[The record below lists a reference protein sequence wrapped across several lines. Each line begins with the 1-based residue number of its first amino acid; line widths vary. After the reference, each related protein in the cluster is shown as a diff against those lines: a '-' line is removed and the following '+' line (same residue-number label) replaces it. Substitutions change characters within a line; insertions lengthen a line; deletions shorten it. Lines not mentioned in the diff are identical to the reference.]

1 MTYEQ
6 MEAKTNE
13 ALDTARETIKLFNSA
28 KNQKVK
34 DNLRDNLKH
43 DLNKLYMS
51 YDSINDQF
59 ILNDMLPKLE
69 LYNFQENEVVYKSG
83 LSIKKSCEDNGIETI
98 TTDYVRADDT
108 ISTKKLSFKD
118 AFL

>member
-34 DNLRDNLKH
+34 DNLRDNLT
-43 DLNKLYMS
+43 LTN
-51 YDSINDQF
+51 
-59 ILNDMLPKLE
+59 
-69 LYNFQENEVVYKSG
+69 
-83 LSIKKSCEDNGIETI
+83 
-98 TTDYVRADDT
+98 
-108 ISTKKLSFKD
+108 ST
-118 AFL
+118 